1 MKEETRNTL
10 TQIRMEIIHTK
21 NNHKRE
27 NYSNTHSS
35 KEETFL
41 KEKLNITPQRNK
53 KRNKISLKA
62 A

>member
-10 TQIRMEIIHTK
+10 RQIRMEIIHTK

-41 KEKLNITPQRNK
+41 KEKLNITPQRNRK
-53 KRNKISLKA
+53 GTK
-62 A
+62 